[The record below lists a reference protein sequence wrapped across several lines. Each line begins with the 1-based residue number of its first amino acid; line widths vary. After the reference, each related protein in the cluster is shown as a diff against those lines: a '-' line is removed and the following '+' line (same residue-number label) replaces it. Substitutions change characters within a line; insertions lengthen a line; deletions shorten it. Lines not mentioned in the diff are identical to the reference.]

1 MGAAAFLL
9 PGIMFAAGDAMRKR
23 NATATTTPDVP
34 SVYDPSVYSAGD
46 TARRRT
52 AADTKT
58 GQKWSAERFVTS
70 MPMLMGA

>member
-9 PGIMFAAGDAMRKR
+9 PGIMFAARDAMRKR
-23 NATATTTPDVP
+23 NATDVP

-46 TARRRT
+46 TARRRA